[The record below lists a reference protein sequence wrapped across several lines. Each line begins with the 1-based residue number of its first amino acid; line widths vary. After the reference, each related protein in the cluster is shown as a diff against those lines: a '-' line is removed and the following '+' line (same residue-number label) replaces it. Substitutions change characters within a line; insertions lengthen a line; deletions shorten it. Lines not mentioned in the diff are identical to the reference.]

1 MNPIVLAVLLLVGA
15 TPASEVLETASSLA
29 MQGQYS
35 EATALC
41 LEVLERIEHDDA
53 IRQEALVAAL
63 GYADSAAESTGDPTP
78 LCRAHAALVDRGGED
93 LDAFRPRVEQRLE
106 VIAGSA
112 WREVCEPEP
121 PEPENTDA
129 APIPRRIA
137 STPRPRPGIEG
148 PQPRVLSSVDSTDVP
163 SRPRELLIAGATL
176 TSIGAAFLG
185 GMAVSLYL
193 WDQDTRELQDLG
205 KLSNKTAET
214 DLRAQELLGSPL
226 VYEPIAIGTGVV
238 GSAVAISGIVMLA
251 LSQRR
256 TRHLELLPTASPR
269 AGGLTLTAR
278 F

>member
-185 GMAVSLYL
+185 GMA
-193 WDQDTRELQDLG
+193 
-205 KLSNKTAET
+205 
-214 DLRAQELLGSPL
+214 
-226 VYEPIAIGTGVV
+226 
-238 GSAVAISGIVMLA
+238 
-251 LSQRR
+251 
-256 TRHLELLPTASPR
+256 
-269 AGGLTLTAR
+269 
-278 F
+278 